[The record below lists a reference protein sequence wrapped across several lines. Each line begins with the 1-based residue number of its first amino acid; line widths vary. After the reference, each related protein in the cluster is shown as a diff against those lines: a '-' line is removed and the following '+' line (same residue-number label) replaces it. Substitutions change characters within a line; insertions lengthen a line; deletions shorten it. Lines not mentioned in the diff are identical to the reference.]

1 MEENNTLIL
10 ALYAAGLAVSGL
22 LYAYRLGRAGEKRL
36 CALIGMILGLPL
48 AYAGAKLFFLL
59 QHMGLDIGNWTVER
73 AFLPRWEEMSFAGG
87 CLGFVLGVWIGAKI
101 LRVPGKKALDL
112 FAVPGCILIA
122 FARMAETGMEI
133 IGQGEMQAFLPQVFP
148 FAIVDDWG
156 DATLA
161 VFTLEALAA
170 LLCALWLTL
179 SGRKQAGCDGHFG
192 KACVVLCAVQ
202 LFLEMLVVNYWIP
215 FIISFIRLDQV
226 LCAVILLI
234 LVIRGCVRNQKA
246 GPAIVTVLL
255 IGLNGLMQFVQD
267 KPYLFPLPEGTDVG
281 TLAIIVFALCSA
293 GLTAAGLWA
302 LDYCRK
308 EGSESSKG
316 S

>member
-1 MEENNTLIL
+1 M
-10 ALYAAGLAVSGL
+10 
-22 LYAYRLGRAGEKRL
+22 
-36 CALIGMILGLPL
+36 
-48 AYAGAKLFFLL
+48 
-59 QHMGLDIGNWTVER
+59 
-73 AFLPRWEEMSFAGG
+73 
-87 CLGFVLGVWIGAKI
+87 
-101 LRVPGKKALDL
+101 
-112 FAVPGCILIA
+112 
-122 FARMAETGMEI
+122 
-133 IGQGEMQAFLPQVFP
+133 
-148 FAIVDDWG
+148 DDWG

-179 SGRKQAGCDGHFG
+179 SGRKQAGCEGHFE

-226 LCAVILLI
+226 LCAVVLLI

-246 GPAIVTVLL
+246 GPVIVTVLL

-293 GLTAAGLWA
+293 GLAAAGLWA
-302 LDYCRK
+302 LGYCRK

>member
-1 MEENNTLIL
+1 MEENITLIL
-10 ALYAAGLAVSGL
+10 ALYAAGLAISGL

-36 CALIGMILGLPL
+36 CALFAMILGLPL

-59 QHMGLDIGNWTVER
+59 QHMGLDIGNWTAER
-73 AFLPRWEEMSFAGG
+73 AFLPRWEEMSFVGG
-87 CLGFVLGVWIGAKI
+87 CIGFAFGVWIAAKI
-101 LRVPGKKALDL
+101 QRFSGRKALNL
-112 FAVPGCILIA
+112 FAVPGCVLII
-122 FARMAETGMEI
+122 FARMAEAGTEI
-133 IGQGEMQAFLPQVFP
+133 IGQGEMPAFLPQVFP

-161 VFTLEALAA
+161 VFTLEALTAM
-170 LLCALWLTL
+170 LCALWLTF
-179 SGRKQAGCDGHFG
+179 SGRKQADCDGHFE

-202 LFLEMLVVNYWIP
+202 LFLEMLIVNYWIP

-226 LCAVILLI
+226 LCAIILLI
-234 LVIRGCVRNQKA
+234 LVIRGSLRNQKA
-246 GPAIVTVLL
+246 GPAVVAVLL

-281 TLAIIVFALCSA
+281 TLAMIIFALCSA
-293 GLTAAGLWA
+293 GLIAAGLRA
-302 LDYCRK
+302 VDYSK
-308 EGSESSKG
+308 KDGSESSKG

>member
-1 MEENNTLIL
+1 MEENTTLIF

-36 CALIGMILGLPL
+36 CALLAMTLGLPL

-59 QHMGLDIGNWTVER
+59 QHMGLDIGNWTAEK
-73 AFLPRWEEMSFAGG
+73 AFLPRWEEMSFTGG
-87 CLGFVLGVWIGAKI
+87 CLGYVLGIWIGAKV
-101 LRVPGKKALDL
+101 LHVPGRKALDL

-122 FARMAETGMEI
+122 FARMAEAGMEI
-133 IGQGEMQAFLPQVFP
+133 IGQGEMPAFLPQVFP

-170 LLCALWLTL
+170 LLCALWLSL
-179 SGRKQAGCDGHFG
+179 SGRKRAECSGQFE

-215 FIISFIRLDQV
+215 FIISFIRMDQV
-226 LCAVILLI
+226 LCAVVLLI

-246 GPAIVTVLL
+246 GPAVVTVLL

-267 KPYLFPLPEGTDVG
+267 KPYLFPLPEGADIG

-293 GLTAAGLWA
+293 GLVAAGLRA
-302 LDYCRK
+302 TGYCRK

>member
-1 MEENNTLIL
+1 MEENLILIL
-10 ALYAAGLAVSGL
+10 ALYAAGLTVSTL
-22 LYAYRLGRAGEKRL
+22 LYAYRLGGTGEKRL
-36 CALIGMILGLPL
+36 CALLGVIIGLPL

-59 QHMGLDIGNWTVER
+59 QHMGLDIGYWTPEK
-73 AFLPRWEEMSFAGG
+73 AFLPRWEEMSFVGG
-87 CLGFVLGVWIGAKI
+87 CIGFATGVWIGAKI
-101 LRVPGKKALDL
+101 LHVPGKKALDL

-133 IGQGEMQAFLPQVFP
+133 IGQGEMPAFLPQVFP
-148 FAIVDDWG
+148 FAVVDDWG

-161 VFTLEALAA
+161 VFTLEALTA

-179 SGRKQAGCDGHFG
+179 SGRKQAGYGGQFE

-234 LVIRGCVRNQKA
+234 LVIRGSVRNKKA
-246 GPAIVTVLL
+246 GPAVATVLL
-255 IGLNGLMQFVQD
+255 IGLNGFMQFVQD
-267 KPYLFPLPEGTDVG
+267 KPYLFPLPEGTDVS
-281 TLAIIVFALCSA
+281 TLAVIVFALCSA
-293 GLTAAGLWA
+293 GLVAAGLLA
-302 LDYCRK
+302 VDHSMND
-308 EGSESSKG
+308 GSES
-316 S
+316 